1 MELVSNNPGQMYRI
15 MTLFCDDRGK
25 WLYTSFKDLEDVG
38 LMPFSFSAFSRID
51 AGGMYLEEEM
61 DAQIF
66 TEAYEK
72 QTGNRIVLNEIYE
85 EPSPVRQK
93 QSNLYQAAERIWKEK
108 EPPIQRLR
116 VVSGPRDTVDVPEE
130 RGPR

>member
-1 MELVSNNPGQMYRI
+1 MKIASSNEGQMYRI
-15 MTLFCDDRGK
+15 MTLYCDDRGK

-38 LMPFSFSAFSRID
+38 MTPFNFTAFSRID

-93 QSNLYQAAERIWKEK
+93 QNNRISALKETWEKRKTAERF
-108 EPPIQRLR
+108 R
-116 VVSGPRDTVDVPEE
+116 VIRGPRDTVDVPEE

>member
-1 MELVSNNPGQMYRI
+1 MKIVSDNPGQMYRI

-38 LMPFSFSAFSRID
+38 MTPFNFTAFSRID

-72 QTGNRIVLNEIYE
+72 QTGNRIVLNAIYE

-108 EPPIQRLR
+108 AAPIQRLR
-116 VVSGPRDTVDVPEE
+116 VVSGSRDTVDVPEE

>member
-1 MELVSNNPGQMYRI
+1 MKIASSNEGQMYRI
-15 MTLFCDDRGK
+15 MTLYCDDRGK

-93 QSNLYQAAERIWKEK
+93 QNNRISALKETWEK
-108 EPPIQRLR
+108 RETAKRFR
-116 VVSGPRDTVDVPEE
+116 VICRPRDTVDVPEE

>member
-1 MELVSNNPGQMYRI
+1 MKIASSNEGQMYRI
-15 MTLFCDDRGK
+15 MTLYCDDRGK

-66 TEAYEK
+66 TEAYERK
-72 QTGNRIVLNEIYE
+72 TGFKLVFNEVYE
-85 EPSPVRQK
+85 EPSPIRQK
-93 QSNLYQAAERIWKEK
+93 QNNRISALKETWEK
-108 EPPIQRLR
+108 RETAKRFR
-116 VVSGPRDTVDVPEE
+116 VICRPRDTVDVPEE

>member
-1 MELVSNNPGQMYRI
+1 MKIASSNEGQMYRI
-15 MTLFCDDRGK
+15 MTLYCDDRGK

-93 QSNLYQAAERIWKEK
+93 QSNRISALKETWEKRKTAERF
-108 EPPIQRLR
+108 R
-116 VVSGPRDTVDVPEE
+116 VIRGPRDTVDVPEE

>member
-1 MELVSNNPGQMYRI
+1 MKIVSDNPGQMYRI
-15 MTLFCDDRGK
+15 MTLLCDDRYK
-25 WLYTSFKDLEDVG
+25 WLYIPFPDLEDVG
-38 LMPFSFSAFSRID
+38 MTPFNFSAFSRTDEKGI
-51 AGGMYLEEEM
+51 YLEEEM

-93 QSNLYQAAERIWKEK
+93 QSNLYQVAERIWKEK
-108 EPPIQRLR
+108 ESPVQRLR

-130 RGPR
+130 RGSR

>member
-1 MELVSNNPGQMYRI
+1 MKIASSNEGQMYRI

-38 LMPFSFSAFSRID
+38 MTPFNFTAFSRID

-93 QSNLYQAAERIWKEK
+93 QNNRISALKETWEK
-108 EPPIQRLR
+108 RETAKRFR
-116 VVSGPRDTVDVPEE
+116 VICRPRDTVDVPEE